1 MAETLLFNRQDDD
14 AALAAL
20 EKALSS
26 VYPNEDISGLI
37 AKLRRRPLVRWIVLR
52 SVRQEAS
59 AEGLVSAQGQ
69 IDWEAIGDFL
79 VKIAPIIFEI
89 LKMFL

>member
-1 MAETLLFNRQDDD
+1 MDANFLRPRGDD
-14 AALAAL
+14 A
-20 EKALSS
+20 K
-26 VYPNEDISGLI
+26 LI
-37 AKLRRRPLVRWIVLR
+37 AEMRSVFAEDVEANQMLDVLERRPLVRWFVLR
-52 SVRQEAS
+52 AIRQEIVA
-59 AEGLVSAQGQ
+59 AGLVTATGQ

>member
-1 MAETLLFNRQDDD
+1 MSNVDANFFRPRGDD
-14 AALAAL
+14 A
-20 EKALSS
+20 K
-26 VYPNEDISGLI
+26 LI
-37 AKLRRRPLVRWIVLR
+37 AEMRVAFANDAEANAMLDVLERRPLVRWFVLR
-52 SVRQEAS
+52 AIRQEIVA
-59 AEGLVSAQGQ
+59 AGLVKANGQ